1 MEIRVICAQCGKEFA
16 ADRRNKKYCS
26 SDCYQKRQ
34 CEEKSRAWAEKHAKE
49 LEERKKTAIETV
61 KDCKHKNCACRSKMS
76 NRAIET
82 CDYLLI
88 TKKPGGARYQNAIS
102 INRKQRA
109 GEARCKIGERGFN
122 RIRRRDAPLN
132 RASAVN

>member
-88 TKKPGGARYQNAIS
+88 TKKPRG
-102 INRKQRA
+102 
-109 GEARCKIGERGFN
+109 CKISECDKYKPKTKS
-122 RIRRRDAPLN
+122 RRSKVQN
-132 RASAVN
+132 W